1 MLAGRRLLAWRARAK
16 TPSEL
21 QSRRVP
27 TRGWNGRRW
36 ILSDRRYLLEAA
48 QVVRVNREGGG
59 QHLDRDLAPEARV
72 VRAIDLAH
80 APGAERRDN
89 LVGPNSG
96 S

>member
-1 MLAGRRLLAWRARAK
+1 MAAGLVHPEDVGVVEC
-16 TPSEL
+16 T
-21 QSRRVP
+21 
-27 TRGWNGRRW
+27 
-36 ILSDRRYLLEAA
+36 DRPCLLLEAA

-72 VRAIDLAH
+72 ARAIDLAH

-89 LVGPNSG
+89 LVGPASG